1 MSARPKFVIEI
12 ATLAVL
18 ATMSLS
24 ACSSSQPQ
32 DINIGTDV
40 GLGYVPPDA
49 DNTVLATDA
58 ATLDSV
64 AGDTWIS
71 DAADTDAISD
81 ANDAAISG
89 IDDAGVSEGGPGVDA
104 SADAGD

>member
-49 DNTVLATDA
+49 DNTVLAADA
-58 ATLDSV
+58 GTLDS
-64 AGDTWIS
+64 AAADSAIS
-71 DAADTDAISD
+71 DAADV
-81 ANDAAISG
+81 AISG
-89 IDDAGVSEGGPGVDA
+89 IDDAGVSQGGLLADA
-104 SADAGD
+104 SVDAGD

>member
-1 MSARPKFVIEI
+1 MWARPRFVIAI

-24 ACSSSQPQ
+24 ACSSSQPE

-40 GLGYVPPDA
+40 GVGYVPG
-49 DNTVLATDA
+49 NTVLAADA
-58 ATLDSV
+58 GTLDSAAADSASFDTGDV
-64 AGDTWIS
+64 AAGDTS
-71 DAADTDAISD
+71 
-81 ANDAAISG
+81 ISG
-89 IDDAGVSEGGPGVDA
+89 IDDAGVSEGGSLVDA